1 MSEYIEIEADN
12 CDNDIGSREKNQPQQ
27 MLEDMKK
34 ICDLLS
40 DDKVFL
46 VERLA
51 IALIEYS
58 EKHKRLS
65 YATVSSYI
73 FADSRKDKT
82 GDNIMQNNIEHML
95 TEVLSQDFQ
104 NKINSYLREK
114 EKNDFTQEQIEEC
127 IKIVYKLHD
136 HISLA
141 IQQVE
146 NLKFTDQKYQEKFE
160 EKIEPVISR
169 EEQAMQTKMEGLAKD
184 MTSQLVSLVGIFTAI
199 AFIIFGSISE
209 FNNIFSGL
217 NDTSLLKLLM
227 VGSVWGICLIN
238 LVYVFLFCIGKM
250 TGLNFRSVQKSAE
263 ATVFQKYPI
272 VWWSNLIVIS
282 ILIVSTWLYF
292 IMYRTNAVV
301 ELLNLSTQWIV
312 GISGVIIAII
322 IAAVCLLYKKCNSQS
337 VKK

>member
-1 MSEYIEIEADN
+1 MYSVISNY
-12 CDNDIGSREKNQPQQ
+12 
-27 MLEDMKK
+27 
-34 ICDLLS
+34 
-40 DDKVFL
+40 VF
-46 VERLA
+46 VA
-51 IALIEYS
+51 N
-58 EKHKRLS
+58 
-65 YATVSSYI
+65 
-73 FADSRKDKT
+73 
-82 GDNIMQNNIEHML
+82 DNIDNMVNNIVNNIDIIL
-95 TEVLSQDFQ
+95 DY
-104 NKINSYLREK
+104 SYSTRFSS
-114 EKNDFTQEQIEEC
+114 DMI
-127 IKIVYKLHD
+127 
-136 HISLA
+136 
-141 IQQVE
+141 
-146 NLKFTDQKYQEKFE
+146 EKFE
-160 EKIEPVISR
+160 LEEAEIEKSRRIILKINDHIHLAVQQLHNLRISDEEYAKR
-169 EEQAMQTKMEGLAKD
+169 FEEQMQPVTNKLVQD
-184 MTSQLVSLVGIFTAI
+184 MNAQLISLVGIFTAI
-199 AFIIFGSISE
+199 AFIIFGGISE
-209 FNNIFSGL
+209 FNNIFSSL

-337 VKK
+337 VEK

>member
-1 MSEYIEIEADN
+1 MSEYIKIDADD
-12 CDNDIGSREKNQPQQ
+12 CDDDISSQEKNRQQQ

-40 DDKVFL
+40 DDKEFS

-51 IALIEYS
+51 ISIIEYS
-58 EKHKRLS
+58 EEYKRLS

-73 FADSRKDKT
+73 FADSQKNET

-104 NKINSYLREK
+104 YKINSYPRQK
-114 EKNDFTQEQIEEC
+114 QKDDFTQEQIEGC

-160 EKIEPVISR
+160 EKIKPVISR

-301 ELLNLSTQWIV
+301 ELLNLSTWWIV